1 MKDGV
6 RYWTDLE
13 FIMDIMLSVFLCDP
27 EEDNITEDKKRYGR
41 CMISVESKYV
51 GLVLQ
56 YYVR

>member
-1 MKDGV
+1 
-6 RYWTDLE
+6 
-13 FIMDIMLSVFLCDP
+13 MDIMLSVFLCDP